1 MHITFDTLEMV
12 RRLEAKGF
20 KREQAEEIVSVV
32 KDVQQELAT
41 KSDTNEVKVEI
52 EILRKEVKNDIEV
65 LRKEVKNDIEVLRK
79 DVDFLRKEV
88 KTDIEVLRRDIEVFK
103 RDIIIKISSITF
115 VLLLAFKVLDKF
127 I

>member
-20 KREQAEEIVSVV
+20 KREQAEEIISVV

-41 KSDTNEVKVEI
+41 KSD
-52 EILRKEVKNDIEV
+52 
-65 LRKEVKNDIEVLRK
+65 IEVLRK
-79 DVDFLRKEV
+79 DIEVLRREV
-88 KTDIEVLRRDIEVFK
+88 KTDIEVLRRDMV
-103 RDIIIKISSITF
+103 IKISSITF
-115 VLLLAFKVLDKF
+115 VLLLAFKVFDKF

>member
-1 MHITFDTLEMV
+1 M
-12 RRLEAKGF
+12 
-20 KREQAEEIVSVV
+20 SVV

-41 KSDTNEVKVEI
+41 KSDTNEVKVE
-52 EILRKEVKNDIEV
+52 
-65 LRKEVKNDIEVLRK
+65 IEVLRK

>member
-20 KREQAEEIVSVV
+20 KREQAEEIISVV

-41 KSDTNEVKVEI
+41 KSD
-52 EILRKEVKNDIEV
+52 IEV
-65 LRKEVKNDIEVLRK
+65 LRK
-79 DVDFLRKEV
+79 
-88 KTDIEVLRRDIEVFK
+88 DIEVLRRDMV
-103 RDIIIKISSITF
+103 IKISSITF
-115 VLLLAFKVLDKF
+115 VLLLAFKVFDKF